1 MELHESLEPTLDPSS
16 DGDGVPVARGHDR
29 GRLWIA
35 VGDDHPRTD
44 ALVAVAATAAAV
56 LGVADIFALG
66 GDGDDDHG
74 VDRLLR
80 RERRR
85 PRPVVLRLLRCRR
98 VRPLL
103 GARWSELDAGARFNR
118 TTEGCSIK

>member
-1 MELHESLEPTLDPSS
+1 MDASG
-16 DGDGVPVARGHDR
+16 DGDLVLVASGHAV
-29 GRLWIA
+29 WIA

-44 ALVAVAATAAAV
+44 ALVAVAAVLAV
-56 LGVADIFALG
+56 AVVCGVALG

-80 RERRR
+80 RERGRTR
-85 PRPVVLRLLRCRR
+85 PDLLRLLLRRRR

-103 GARWSELDAGARFNR
+103 GARRSELDAGARFNR
-118 TTEGCSIK
+118 TTSFGLSK